1 MMFLQ
6 FLRHQEKAWMKLSG
20 ILVLWL
26 SLCTLLLMHYGLD
39 FSAAAID
46 VVIFSLLLLLGFMLL
61 ENIFRFY
68 LPSNKNVILVFI
80 LPFLISLIVLYVGD
94 FLIKWVIADTYID
107 IEFLDT
113 IFIVRGFI
121 LLLVF
126 TAYSL
131 MLNFQGKLEEQAE
144 TEEREVKMQQMAKEA
159 ELYQL
164 RQQLQPHFLFNS
176 LNSISALVKAQP
188 DKAREMVLQL
198 SDFLRGTIQKEAH
211 KWIKV
216 NEEISFLKLFT
227 DIEKVRFGHRLE
239 VIFQVEAE
247 TKKMKLPHLM
257 VQPLVEN
264 AIKHSLYGLTGEVTI
279 QVNFKTKQK
288 NLEVIIIN
296 PFDPK
301 AGQAKGSGFGLEAVR
316 RRLFLIFGR
325 YDLLK
330 TDAKSHNFIV
340 ELLIPQLS

>member
-1 MMFLQ
+1 MFLQ
-6 FLRHQEKAWMKLSG
+6 FIRHQNKAWIKLLG
-20 ILVLWL
+20 ILLLWL
-26 SLCTLLLMHYGLD
+26 SLCTLLLMHYGLN
-39 FSAAAID
+39 FPSALID
-46 VVIFSLLLLLGFMLL
+46 SVVFSLFLLLGFMLL

-68 LPSNKNVILVFI
+68 LPTKSNVILVFI
-80 LPFLISLIVLYVGD
+80 LPFILSLIILFSGD
-94 FLIKWVIADTYID
+94 FLIKWVIPDAFYNAD
-107 IEFLDT
+107 FLNS
-113 IFIVRGFI
+113 IFIIRGFI
-121 LLLVF
+121 ILLIF

-144 TEEREVKMQQMAKEA
+144 AEEREVKMQQMAKES

-188 DKAREMVLQL
+188 DRAREMVLQL
-198 SDFLRGTIQKEAH
+198 SDFLRGTIQKEAN

-216 NEEISFLKLFT
+216 EEEISFLNLFT
-227 DIEKVRFGHRLE
+227 DIEKVRFGHRL
-239 VIFQVEAE
+239 QVVFKVEE
-247 TKKMKLPHLM
+247 GINELKLPHLM
-257 VQPLVEN
+257 VQPLLEN
-264 AIKHSLYGLTGEVTI
+264 AIKHSLYGLTGEVSI
-279 QVNFKTKQK
+279 EVDFRKKEK
-288 NLEVIIIN
+288 NLEVIITN

-301 AGQAKGSGFGLEAVR
+301 AGQAKGAGFGLEAVR

-330 TDAKSHNFIV
+330 TNASSQQFTV